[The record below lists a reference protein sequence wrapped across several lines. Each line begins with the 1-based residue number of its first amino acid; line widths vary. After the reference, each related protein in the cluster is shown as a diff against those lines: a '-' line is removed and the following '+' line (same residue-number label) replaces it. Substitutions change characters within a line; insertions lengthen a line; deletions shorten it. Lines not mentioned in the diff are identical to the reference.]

1 MNVILQNDATSSLSS
16 RDSLSVNHAESSSH
30 KFTSTFSTKLTTNIT
45 ISKLMEFIFEA
56 IPGTSALFQGPFSTD
71 KVQIA
76 SLSQVMQKLQN
87 LVYDGVLT
95 AKSNDEC
102 ALVSNCFQCLESLKF
117 ELEENGTLRGK
128 IIYLII

>member
-102 ALVSNCFQCLESLKF
+102 ALVSNCFRCLESLKF